1 MGRTLCRRRVC
12 LRNRTQRFPE
22 GTCAAAGRAGVE
34 RRRGRGAQ
42 RGVPRFAGAG
52 GAWRGWLRRW
62 PGQGAP
68 AGRGERRVD
77 RHPGG
82 RPGGLRTAGSG
93 VRRGGVDLRAP
104 AQSRARQTQPPA
116 GAFAATGRSLPAGG
130 LSAGT
135 ARPRHRRPGGR
146 RHAGEPRGAGG
157 GAAGLRGAAGAGNR
171 ARGGRGPFPPARPV
185 WSSSSPGR
193 GSSPR
198 GGRRNASNLW
208 NAGCIL
214 PARVPLWQDG
224 QGRYQWIVVPLDQ
237 GFDACNGF
245 SCWWA

>member
-1 MGRTLCRRRVC
+1 RFGTWAVTKYRRGEPHVGQTLCRRRVC

-22 GTCAAAGRAGVE
+22 GACAAAGRAGAE

-52 GAWRGWLRRW
+52 GAWRGRLHRR

-135 ARPRHRRPGGR
+135 TRPRHRRPGGR
-146 RHAGEPRGAGG
+146 RHAGEPCGAGG
-157 GAAGLRGAAGAGNR
+157 
-171 ARGGRGPFPPARPV
+171 
-185 WSSSSPGR
+185 
-193 GSSPR
+193 
-198 GGRRNASNLW
+198 
-208 NAGCIL
+208 
-214 PARVPLWQDG
+214 
-224 QGRYQWIVVPLDQ
+224 
-237 GFDACNGF
+237 
-245 SCWWA
+245 